1 MKQNFS
7 NQINMIGLYVNKAF
21 KREKLNYFLSCFFV
35 LVLLLSGGNLWAN
48 AEESD
53 KTASP
58 YFFVHSN
65 DPETDR
71 LPLKSTI
78 VDVNVSG
85 VMADVTV
92 TQVYKNEGT
101 RPIEAIY
108 IFPASTKAAVYGM
121 KMQVGERTI
130 LAKIKKKEEARHEY
144 QVAKEAGQS
153 TSLLEQHRPNVFQM
167 SVANILPRDIIK
179 VELKYTELLVPT
191 DAIYRFVFPTV
202 VGPRY
207 VSEQGDNS
215 RSETW
220 TANPY
225 HQEGELPASTFDIT
239 VSIHAGLPIREV
251 SCDTH
256 KVDIEYIS
264 ANDSLIRLDPCEQHG
279 ANRDYILNYRLAG
292 DKIET
297 GMLLYEGKEENFFLV
312 MMQPPKHLK
321 LPYIP
326 PRDYMFIVDV
336 SGSMHGFPLEI
347 SKKLLKD
354 LIGNLRPEDRF
365 NVLLFAGG
373 STVMSERSIPATEH
387 NIKKA
392 LKIIDRQGGGGSTE
406 ILPALK
412 RALAM
417 PAAEGY
423 SRNIIIATD
432 GYVSVELEVFDLI
445 RRSLGNANIF
455 TFGIGT
461 SVNRHIIEGMARV
474 GMGEPFVITDPSQ
487 AKQTAKKFR
496 KLVESPV
503 LTDITIDYQGFDAY
517 NIEPL
522 SIPDIMAERPVI
534 VFGKYKGKPGGK
546 VHLQGRCGGMIYE
559 NVLDASQIKPSPGNS
574 ALRYL
579 WARHKIKLLADYNQ
593 LRFDDQRKEEV
604 TKLGLTYNLLTE
616 FTSFIAVDPEYRNV
630 DGEPVTV
637 KQPLP
642 LPQGVSNLAIS
653 GSLLHSVTVCGRA
666 GVIDTRTCQVGVS
679 IDRQMLDYLPLSR
692 NSYASTKL
700 VPGVMTNTEG
710 LGERAPSTGSHVL
723 VNRGQAD
730 SDNTTWSIDGANIS
744 DPTTLGAAPALLN
757 VDNLEEVEVKVGG
770 GEISSQTGTVD
781 VNFITKSSG
790 NRRHF
795 DFSYFLANKAFAAK
809 VNDNKLNQWG
819 ITNANDI
826 KEINE
831 YTFNTGGPIIKDKLW
846 YWFSLGYSKIN
857 SYPRADVNTL
867 SPAATH
873 TYDLKLKTHINSNN
887 SLGAYLHADGYKGQ
901 ADSVSPGEPGGYLR
915 KSLHPL
921 GNPIIKLQDQ
931 LILGNLLT
939 EMKYT
944 YISSGSRT
952 VPGIDPDYEQMIRI
966 NQAGGIR
973 DTSYGAYYKNRKTHI
988 FSTYLNYFLEDF
1000 LGADHEVKFTAE
1012 YQHSRTGDEI
1022 RIPDPAFA
1030 PSDAFMTYNWATS
1043 QFNLDG
1049 LPGDDIP
1056 LGWEK
1061 LSIGR
1066 HAKDRKENL
1075 QKITLGFQDIITR
1088 NKWTLMLGLRYDRYQ
1103 PSLDEFSIAAV
1114 DDDEMHLPRYQ
1125 NYFEQEVID
1134 LIREW
1139 MPAMDI
1145 PAHNG
1150 KGYAVSIFSPRL
1162 GVTWDIGGDGK
1173 NVLKF
1178 AAGLYG
1184 DAQSTTNAQ
1193 YLLPYGAESGMQ
1205 FWLYRDTPGK
1215 YTLNDLY
1222 WTDYTTGTP
1231 VRLFTGTTGTWQER
1245 LNPVLSWQ
1253 QLQGYNVAPSF
1264 LAMYYGFPLGT
1275 GAPLSNRYEIDDSA
1289 LSSKRVEAVLTFE
1302 KALGD
1307 DFSVG
1312 ISFNY
1317 SRNYH
1322 FPWECE
1328 WFKNSDGVVINAPQY
1343 YEAVGT
1349 IPGPIAGIPQYNPGD
1364 AAGREWYALKPA
1376 YQSNPDRYIKVQ
1388 RRPDYYRDYK
1398 SIDITFDK
1406 RFSHNLMFN
1415 GSITFQD
1422 IKQYFGEAGFLD
1434 GTNLWA
1440 LEGKTYG
1447 AMTNNVSSRWLVKF
1461 SGLYRLP
1468 LGIDLAG
1475 VFTAREGNL
1484 FIESFNIK
1492 DERPVT
1498 GQIHSGDILMYEMG
1512 KKRLLAF
1519 YQLDLR
1525 LEKSFR
1531 ISDTT
1536 NIQIMVDCFN
1546 VFNRII
1552 DIARNNLDHGTL
1564 VIKPDNS
1571 YRWEPNPDSWTNG
1584 GIKQVLNPRIF
1595 RFGVRF
1601 SF

>member
-1 MKQNFS
+1 MKQNFN
-7 NQINMIGLYVNKAF
+7 NQINMIDLYVYRAF
-21 KREKLNYFLSCFFV
+21 KREKLKVFMACFFILVFFLSR
-35 LVLLLSGGNLWAN
+35 GNLWAN
-48 AEESD
+48 PQESD

-65 DPETDR
+65 EPETDR
-71 LPLKSTI
+71 LPLKSTT

-121 KMQVGERTI
+121 KMQVGQRTI
-130 LAKIKKKEEARHEY
+130 LAKVKRKEEARQEY
-144 QVAKEAGQS
+144 KQAKDAGQS
-153 TSLLEQHRPNVFQM
+153 ASLLEQHRPNVFRM

-191 DAIYRFVFPTV
+191 DAVYRFVFPTV

-207 VSEQGDNS
+207 VSGQGDS
-215 RSETW
+215 SQSETW

-225 HQEGELPASTFDIT
+225 LQEGELPANTFDIT
-239 VSIHAGLPIREV
+239 VSIHAGLPIHDV
-251 SCDTH
+251 FCSTH
-256 KVDIEYIS
+256 KVNIEYIS
-264 ANDSLIRLDPCEQHG
+264 PNDSLIRLDPSEQHG

-297 GMLLYEGKEENFFLV
+297 GMLLYKGEKENFFLV
-312 MMQPPKHLK
+312 MAQPPKHLK
-321 LPYIP
+321 LSYIP

-336 SGSMHGFPLEI
+336 SGSMHGFPLDI
-347 SKKLLKD
+347 SKQLLKD

-373 STVMSERSIPATEH
+373 STVMSERSIPASED

-392 LKIIDRQGGGGSTE
+392 LNIIDRQRGGGGTE

-432 GYVSVELEVFDLI
+432 GYVSVEPEVFDLI

-474 GMGEPFVITDPSQ
+474 GMGEPFVITGPGQ
-487 AKQTAKKFR
+487 AGQAAKKFR

-503 LTDITIDYQGFDAY
+503 LTDITIDYQGFDTY
-517 NIEPL
+517 DIEPL

-534 VFGKYKGKPGGK
+534 VFGKYKGKPNGK

-559 NVLDASQIKPSPGNS
+559 NEFDVNQIKPSPGNS

-630 DGEPVTV
+630 DREPVTV

-653 GSLLHSVTVCGRA
+653 GSHLHSVTVCGRV
-666 GVIDTRTCQVGVS
+666 GVIDTRCCQVGVS

-700 VPGVMTNTEG
+700 APGVMTNTEG
-710 LGERAPSTGSHVL
+710 LGERAPSSGSHML
-723 VNRGQAD
+723 VNRGQAYA
-730 SDNTTWSIDGANIS
+730 DNTTWSIDGANIS
-744 DPTTLGAAPALLN
+744 DPSAIGAAPAYLN
-757 VDNLEEVEVKVGG
+757 VANYEEVQVQVGG
-770 GEISSQTGTVD
+770 GEIRNQTGTVD
-781 VNFITKSSG
+781 VNFITKSAG
-790 NRRHF
+790 NRRQF
-795 DFSYFLANKAFAAK
+795 DFSYFLANQSFAAK
-809 VNDNKLNQWG
+809 VNENKLNQWG
-819 ITNANDI
+819 INNANDI
-826 KEINE
+826 KDINE
-831 YTFNTGGPIIKDKLW
+831 YTFNAGGPIIKDKLW
-846 YWFSLGYSKIN
+846 YWFSMGYSKIE
-857 SYPRADVNTL
+857 SYTRADVDTL

-873 TYDLKLKTHINSNN
+873 TYDLKLNVHINGNN
-887 SLGAYLHADGYKGQ
+887 SLDVYLHADGYKGQ
-901 ADSVSPGEPGGYLR
+901 ADNVSPGEPGGYIR
-915 KSLHPL
+915 QNLHSP
-921 GNPIIKLQDQ
+921 GNPIIKLKDQ
-931 LILGNLLT
+931 HVFGNLLID
-939 EMKYT
+939 MKYA
-944 YISSGSRT
+944 YVSSGSRT
-952 VPGIDPDYEQMIRI
+952 VPGIDPDYQQMIRK
-966 NQAGGIR
+966 NQAAGIR
-973 DTSYGAYYKNRKTHI
+973 DTSYGSYYKNRKKHI

-1000 LGADHEVKFTAE
+1000 LAADHEIILTAD
-1012 YQHSRTGDEI
+1012 YQHSHTGDET
-1022 RIPDPAFA
+1022 RIPGPAYA

-1049 LPGDDIP
+1049 VPGDDIP
-1056 LGWEK
+1056 VGWEK
-1061 LSIGR
+1061 ISIGR

-1075 QKITLGFQDIITR
+1075 QKITLGFQDIISSD
-1088 NKWTLMLGLRYDRYQ
+1088 KWTLMLGLRYDRYR
-1103 PSLDEFSIAAV
+1103 PSLDEFSIAAIN
-1114 DDDEMHLPRYQ
+1114 DNEIHLPRYQ
-1125 NYFEQEVID
+1125 NYFEGEVID

-1162 GVTWDIGGDGK
+1162 GVTWDISGDGK

-1184 DAQSTTNAQ
+1184 DAQSTDNAK

-1205 FWLYRDTPGK
+1205 FWLYRDNPGK

-1222 WTDYTTGTP
+1222 WTGYTTGTP
-1231 VRLFTGTTGTWQER
+1231 VRLFTGTVGTWQER
-1245 LNPVLSWQ
+1245 LNPALSWE
-1253 QLQGYNVAPSF
+1253 QLQGYNVGPSF

-1275 GAPLSNRYEIDDSA
+1275 GTPLSNRYEIENKA
-1289 LSSKRVEAVLTFE
+1289 LNSKRVEAVLTFE
-1302 KALGD
+1302 KALSD
-1307 DFSVG
+1307 DFAVG

-1317 SRNYH
+1317 SRHYH

-1328 WFKNSDGVVINAPQY
+1328 WFKNSDGIVIDGPQY
-1343 YEAVGT
+1343 YEAMGT
-1349 IPGPIAGIPQYNPGD
+1349 IPGSIAGIPQYNPGD

-1376 YQSNPDRYIKVQ
+1376 YQSNPNRYIKVQ

-1406 RFSHNLMFN
+1406 KFSNNMMFN

-1422 IKQYFGEAGFLD
+1422 IKQHFGEAGFLD
-1434 GTNLWA
+1434 HTNLWA
-1440 LEGKTYG
+1440 MDGKTYG
-1447 AMTNNVSSRWLVKF
+1447 SMTNNVSSRWLVKLT
-1461 SGLYRLP
+1461 GLYQFP
-1468 LGIDLAG
+1468 LGINLAG
-1475 VFTAREGNL
+1475 VLTAREGNL

-1498 GQIHSGDILMYEMG
+1498 GQIHSSDILMYEMG
-1512 KKRLLAF
+1512 KKRLPVF

-1531 ISDTT
+1531 ISDKT

-1546 VFNRII
+1546 VFNRIV
-1552 DIARNNLDHGTL
+1552 DIARNNQDHGTL
-1564 VIKPDNS
+1564 VITPDNS

-1601 SF
+1601 TF

>member
-1 MKQNFS
+1 MKQNAN
-7 NQINMIGLYVNKAF
+7 NQINTIDFYVYKAF
-21 KREKLNYFLSCFFV
+21 KREKLNYFLSCFFI
-35 LVLLLSGGNLWAN
+35 LFLLLSWGNLWAN
-48 AEESD
+48 VQESD

-58 YFFVHSN
+58 YFFVNSS

-85 VMADVTV
+85 VIADVTV

-130 LAKIKKKEEARHEY
+130 LAKIKKKEEARQEY
-144 QVAKEAGQS
+144 QQAKDAGQS
-153 TSLLEQHRPNVFQM
+153 ASLLEQHRPNVFQM

-191 DAIYRFVFPTV
+191 DAIYRFVYPTV

-207 VSEQGDNS
+207 VSDQGDNS
-215 RSETW
+215 RAETW

-225 HQEGELPASTFDIT
+225 LQEGELPASTFDIT

-251 SCDTH
+251 SCSTH
-256 KVDIEYIS
+256 KVDMEYS
-264 ANDSLIRLDPCEQHG
+264 SPNDSLIKLDPCEQHG

-312 MMQPPKHLK
+312 MMQPPKSLK
-321 LPYIP
+321 LSYIP

-336 SGSMHGFPLEI
+336 SGSMSGFPLEI
-347 SKKLLKD
+347 SKQLLKD

-373 STVMSERSIPATEH
+373 SRVMSERSIPASKH

-392 LKIIDRQGGGGSTE
+392 LKVIDRQGGGGGTE

-455 TFGIGT
+455 TFGIG
-461 SVNRHIIEGMARV
+461 SGVNRYIIEGMARM
-474 GMGEPFVITDPSQ
+474 GMGESFVITDPQEAAEVS
-487 AKQTAKKFR
+487 KKFR

-503 LTDITIDYQGFDAY
+503 LTDITIDYQGFNAY
-517 NIEPL
+517 DIEPL

-534 VFGKYKGKPGGK
+534 VFGKYKGKPRGK

-559 NVLDASQIKPSPGNS
+559 NVFDTSQIKPSPGNS

-604 TKLGLTYNLLTE
+604 TNLGLTYNLLTE

-630 DGEPVTV
+630 DREPVTV

-642 LPQGVSNLAIS
+642 LPEGVSKFAVS
-653 GSLLHSVTVCGRA
+653 GSHLHSVTVSGRV
-666 GVIDTRTCQVGVS
+666 GVIDTRCCQIGIS
-679 IDRQMLDYLPLSR
+679 IDRQMIDYLPLSR
-692 NSYASTKL
+692 NPYASTKL
-700 VPGVMTNTEG
+700 APGVMTNTEG
-710 LGERAPSTGSHVL
+710 LGERAPSSGSHL
-723 VNRGQAD
+723 LANRGQPG
-730 SDNTTWSIDGANIS
+730 SNNTTWSIDGANIS
-744 DPTTLGAAPALLN
+744 DPSAIGAAPAYLN
-757 VDNLEEVEVKVGG
+757 VANLEEVEVQVGG
-770 GEISSQTGTVD
+770 GEISNQTGTVD
-781 VNFITKSSG
+781 VNFITKRAG
-790 NRRHF
+790 NRRNF
-795 DFSYFLANKAFAAK
+795 DFSYFLANNAFAAK
-809 VNDNKLNQWG
+809 VDENKLNQWG

-831 YTFNTGGPIIKDKLW
+831 YTFNAGGPIIKNKFW
-846 YWFSLGYSKIN
+846 YWFSMGYSKIN
-857 SYPRADVNTL
+857 SYTRADVDTL
-867 SPAATH
+867 SPADTH
-873 TYDLKLKTHINSNN
+873 TYDLKLNMHINSNN
-887 SLGAYLHADGYKGQ
+887 SLDVYLHADSYKGQ
-901 ADSVSPGEPGGYLR
+901 ADNVSPGEPGGFLR
-915 KSLHPL
+915 KNLHPL
-921 GNPIIKLQDQ
+921 GNPIIKLKDQ
-931 LILGNLLT
+931 HILGNLMID
-939 EMKYT
+939 MKYA

-952 VPGIDPDYEQMIRI
+952 VPGIDPDYEQIIRI
-966 NQAGGIR
+966 NQAAGNR
-973 DTSYGAYYKNRKTHI
+973 DTSYGAYYKNRNKHI
-988 FSTYLNYFLEDF
+988 FSTYLNYFLDDF
-1000 LGADHEVKFTAE
+1000 LAADHEVIFTAD
-1012 YQHSRTGDEI
+1012 YQHSHAGDEI
-1022 RIPDPAFA
+1022 RVPDPAFA
-1030 PSDAFMTYNWATS
+1030 PSDAFMTYNWTTS
-1043 QFNLDG
+1043 QFNVDG
-1049 LPGDDIP
+1049 QPGDDIP
-1056 LGWEK
+1056 VGWEK

-1066 HAKDRKENL
+1066 HAKDRQENL

-1088 NKWTLMLGLRYDRYQ
+1088 DKWTLMLGLRYDRYQ

-1114 DDDEMHLPRYQ
+1114 KDDEMHLPRYQ

-1145 PAHNG
+1145 PGHNG

-1162 GVTWDIGGDGK
+1162 GVTWDINGDGK

-1184 DAQSTTNAQ
+1184 DAQSTANAK

-1231 VRLFTGTTGTWQER
+1231 VQLFTGTAGTWQER
-1245 LNPVLSWQ
+1245 LNPALSWE
-1253 QLQGYNVAPSF
+1253 QLQGYNVGPSF

-1275 GAPLSNRYEIDDSA
+1275 GSPLSNRYEIDNNA
-1289 LSSKRVEAVLTFE
+1289 LSSKRFEAVLSFE
-1302 KALGD
+1302 KALWG
-1307 DFSVG
+1307 DFSLG

-1322 FPWECE
+1322 FPWECL
-1328 WFKNSDGVVINAPQY
+1328 WLKKSDGIVIDGPQY
-1343 YEAVGT
+1343 YEVVGT

-1376 YQSNPDRYIKVQ
+1376 YQSNPGRYIKVQ

-1398 SIDITFDK
+1398 SIDITFNK
-1406 RFSHNLMFN
+1406 RFSHKMMF
-1415 GSITFQD
+1415 
-1422 IKQYFGEAGFLD
+1422 FGWNQF
-1434 GTNLWA
+1434 
-1440 LEGKTYG
+1440 
-1447 AMTNNVSSRWLVKF
+1447 M
-1461 SGLYRLP
+1461 
-1468 LGIDLAG
+1468 GI
-1475 VFTAREGNL
+1475 
-1484 FIESFNIK
+1484 
-1492 DERPVT
+1492 
-1498 GQIHSGDILMYEMG
+1498 
-1512 KKRLLAF
+1512 
-1519 YQLDLR
+1519 
-1525 LEKSFR
+1525 
-1531 ISDTT
+1531 
-1536 NIQIMVDCFN
+1536 
-1546 VFNRII
+1546 
-1552 DIARNNLDHGTL
+1552 
-1564 VIKPDNS
+1564 
-1571 YRWEPNPDSWTNG
+1571 G
-1584 GIKQVLNPRIF
+1584 G
-1595 RFGVRF
+1595 
-1601 SF
+1601 